1 MTEKL
6 YSAMSEYSK
15 TSLVT
20 SIALTLSLLA
30 VSLIGVLI
38 VLFIVRRTGKGK
50 IVSLSLFSELQR
62 ADVQELIMDIAS
74 FLKDYREDKLPTSI
88 RKTGI
93 SGGYSSSSS
102 QDESRSFRN
111 NRDLIAA
118 NKGEEE

>member
-1 MTEKL
+1 
-6 YSAMSEYSK
+6 MSEYSK

-30 VSLIGVLI
+30 VSLTGVLI

-50 IVSLSLFSELQR
+50 IVSLSLFSELKR